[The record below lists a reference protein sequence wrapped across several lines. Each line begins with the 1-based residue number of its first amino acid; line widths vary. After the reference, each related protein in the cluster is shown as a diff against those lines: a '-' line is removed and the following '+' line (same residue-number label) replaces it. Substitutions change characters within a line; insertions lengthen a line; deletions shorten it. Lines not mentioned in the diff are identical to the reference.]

1 MLANSHKHHRHV
13 RRVDQTDKGTDH
25 VTDGVAL
32 GDDEAVQGAI
42 RAKGRIKVACLGNG
56 VCSYKSLGI

>member
-1 MLANSHKHHRHV
+1 MLANSHKHNGHV
-13 RRVDQTDKGTDH
+13 GRVDQTDKGADH

-42 RAKGRIKVACLGNG
+42 GAKGRIEVARLGNG
-56 VCSYKSLGI
+56 VRSNKSLGR